1 MLKHVQLTPAS
12 DWGMSCCSYCSDQS
26 DCVTSSG
33 NWKIFFGNGI
43 KLTVESSEYSNINI
57 VFIKKEKDTS
67 TFISCM

>member
-1 MLKHVQLTPAS
+1 M
-12 DWGMSCCSYCSDQS
+12 
-26 DCVTSSG
+26 TSSG

-57 VFIKKEKDTS
+57 VFINKEKDTS